1 MARVWAEQWLWSVMS
16 WSWPRLMIHVSSYRV
31 RQVFDIVMA
40 RKVWCCWVNVNI
52 HYPSLFSL
60 FVSWVSI
67 ILKRFK
73 LEDFC
78 PFKSINISNF
88 ASKHGSRFLQSA
100 VSQLCLSRVSGWAE
114 GASSQRDSTSVSC
127 PVGIFL
133 SRAPWRCETRR
144 PIQWLS
150 GYTVLSLNRTQLYNV
165 IGCPKV
171 K

>member
-31 RQVFDIVMA
+31 RKVFWHINGQEKYDVVELTWI
-40 RKVWCCWVNVNI
+40 
-52 HYPSLFSL
+52 
-60 FVSWVSI
+60 SI
-67 ILKRFK
+67 IHPCFLYLPPGCQLSWGEFK

-133 SRAPWRCETRR
+133 SRALWRCETRR

-165 IGCPKV
+165 TGFP
-171 K
+171 